1 MKFGLGAAITWALDT
16 VILSIALANAAFF
29 STELAIALAAFV
41 STFLHDACSAIY
53 MWIYMGVKRQL
64 GNVKRALF
72 SKAGKW
78 MLLASILGA
87 PIGMTGYVLAI
98 NNIGASYTAAISAF
112 FPALG
117 AVLSYFFL
125 KEKMKGYQWVGLLIC
140 LTGVAVLGYSPDES
154 VPGSW
159 PLGVA
164 GALVC
169 TFGWALEAVV
179 MAYCMKGLD
188 IGDEHALLIRQTTS
202 MVTYA
207 LIILPV
213 LGGWI
218 VAVDVISTSAMPVIA
233 LSALLGT
240 VSYLCYY
247 KAIVRIGAA
256 KSMAL
261 NITYSAW
268 AIPLSLLLLGTM
280 PTSTGV
286 VCAIVIILGSIMAS
300 TDVKHLLSRNSTEAG
315 ETADA
320 AAAVETDEADKAAE
334 VV

>member
-53 MWIYMGVKRQL
+53 MWIYLGVKRQL
-64 GNVKRALF
+64 GKVKQAFF

-78 MLLASILGA
+78 MVLASVIGA
-87 PIGMTGYVLAI
+87 PIGMTGYMIAI

-117 AVLSYFFL
+117 AVLSYIFL
-125 KEKMKGYQWVGLLIC
+125 KERMKGYQWLGLLIC
-140 LTGVAVLGYSPDES
+140 LSGVAVLGYTPDES

-159 PLGVA
+159 FMGVA

-169 TFGWALEAVV
+169 TFGWALEAVI
-179 MAYCMKGLD
+179 MAYCMKGLEID
-188 IGDEHALLIRQTTS
+188 DEHALLIRQTTS
-202 MVTYA
+202 MVTYG

-213 LGGWI
+213 LGGWV
-218 VAVDVISTSAMPVIA
+218 VALDVMTTTAMPVIA

-280 PTSTGV
+280 PTTTGV
-286 VCAIVIILGSIMAS
+286 VCAIVIILGSILAS
-300 TDVKHLLSRNSTEAG
+300 SDIKALLSRDNAEAALEQGG
-315 ETADA
+315 EESELPA
-320 AAAVETDEADKAAE
+320 AQ
-334 VV
+334 

>member
-53 MWIYMGVKRQL
+53 MWIYMGIKRQL

-78 MLLASILGA
+78 MILASVLGA

-117 AVLSYFFL
+117 AVLSYIFL
-125 KEKMKGYQWVGLLIC
+125 KERMKGYQWVGLLIC
-140 LTGVAVLGYSPDES
+140 LCGVAVLGYSPDES

-202 MVTYA
+202 MVAYA
-207 LIILPV
+207 AIILPV

-218 VAVDVISTSAMPVIA
+218 VATDVIVTTAMPVIA

-280 PTSTGV
+280 PTTTGV
-286 VCAIVIILGSIMAS
+286 ICAIVIIFGSIMAS
-300 TDVKHLLSRNSTEAG
+300 TDVKNLISRNR
-315 ETADA
+315 ADA
-320 AAAVETDEADKAAE
+320 ALEAADPADATEPAEAK
-334 VV
+334 